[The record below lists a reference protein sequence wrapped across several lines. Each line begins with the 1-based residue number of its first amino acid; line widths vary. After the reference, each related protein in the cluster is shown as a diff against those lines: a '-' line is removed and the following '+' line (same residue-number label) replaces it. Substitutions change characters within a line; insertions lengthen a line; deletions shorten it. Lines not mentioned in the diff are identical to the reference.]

1 MSARSI
7 ISHFARPLNVKEKH
21 VLHET
26 PPPPQE
32 ICEDSGLFQTSRTY
46 KYIFYL
52 ESIFQRLGSS
62 HSSVEWPSGY
72 ILIFHSHALYHY
84 SHS

>member
-7 ISHFARPLNVKEKH
+7 ISHFARQLNVKEKH

-32 ICEDSGLFQTSRTY
+32 ICEDSGLLKTSRTY
-46 KYIFYL
+46 KYIFYH

-62 HSSVEWPSGY
+62 HLSVEWLSWY
-72 ILIFHSHALYHY
+72 ILIFYSHVLYHY
-84 SHS
+84 SHN